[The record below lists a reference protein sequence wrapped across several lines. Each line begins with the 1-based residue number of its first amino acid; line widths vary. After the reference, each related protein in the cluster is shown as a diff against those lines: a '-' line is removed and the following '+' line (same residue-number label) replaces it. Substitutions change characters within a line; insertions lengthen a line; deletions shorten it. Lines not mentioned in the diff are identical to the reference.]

1 MSDHPF
7 FFTWG
12 AQRDAKP
19 VQLLGGEGAWFETP
33 EGRWLDLGSLIYQ
46 MNAGHGRA
54 DIVSAVQAQAGRLC
68 VSVPGAVYPEKTAL
82 AERLLEVAPDGFSK
96 VFFTLGG
103 SDANENALKMARL
116 VTGRFKTIS
125 RYRSYHGAT
134 MGAVGLTG
142 DWRRSA
148 VDPVLPGAVHVLE
161 PDWVATETDEL
172 TRIPEVMRREG
183 GIGAVFAE
191 PVVGANGVRIPP
203 SGYFAALREACDEQ
217 GALLVVDE
225 VLTGFGRT
233 GKMFAIE
240 HFDGVIPDMITLGK
254 AITAGY
260 GTLGAVLVHERIA
273 SHFEDETLACGL
285 THYAHPLGVAAAL
298 AALEVYTAEQLP
310 QRAAAMQ
317 PLLLA
322 GLESI
327 SNHLGDRALRHR
339 GLGLLGALELD
350 FSADEWA
357 KLREALSSRRVHVH
371 VNPRVGALVLA
382 PPLCIT
388 EDELAV
394 GLVKLTEAIEE
405 VMS

>member
-1 MSDHPF
+1 M
-7 FFTWG
+7 
-12 AQRDAKP
+12 
-19 VQLLGGEGAWFETP
+19 TP

-46 MNAGHGRA
+46 MNAGHGRGEIIEA
-54 DIVSAVQAQAGRLC
+54 IQAQAGRLC
-68 VSVPGAVYPEKTAL
+68 VSLPGAIYPEKTAL
-82 AERLLEVAPDGFSK
+82 AERLLALAPEGFSK

-116 VTGRFKTIS
+116 ATGRFKTIS

-134 MGAVGLTG
+134 MGAVGLSG
-142 DWRRSA
+142 DWRRQA

-172 TRIPEVMRREG
+172 TRIPEVMHREG
-183 GIGAVFAE
+183 GVGAVFAE

-203 SGYFAALREACDEQ
+203 AGYFAALRDACDEH
-217 GALLVVDE
+217 GALLVADE

-240 HFDGVIPDMITLGK
+240 HFDGVVPDMITLGK

-260 GTLGAVLVHERIA
+260 GTLGAVLVHERVA
-273 SHFEDETLACGL
+273 AHFEDETLACGL
-285 THYAHPLGVAAAL
+285 THYAHPLGVAASL
-298 AALEVYTAEQLP
+298 AALDVYAAEGLP
-310 QRAAAMQ
+310 ERASAME

-327 SNHLGDRALRHR
+327 STHLGDRVQRHR
-339 GLGLLGALELD
+339 AIGLLGALDLSLD
-350 FSADEWA
+350 SAQWTR
-357 KLREALSSRRVHVH
+357 LRGALAGRRVHAH
-371 VNPRVGALVLA
+371 INPRVGALVLA

-394 GLVKLTEAIEE
+394 GLVKLTESIEE
-405 VMS
+405 ATS

>member
-1 MSDHPF
+1 VSEHPF
-7 FFTWG
+7 FFTWR

-33 EGRWLDLGSLIYQ
+33 DGRWLDLGSLIYQ
-46 MNAGHGRA
+46 MNAGHGRG

-68 VSVPGAVYPEKTAL
+68 VSLPGAIYPEKTAL
-82 AERLLEVAPDGFSK
+82 AERLLGSAPEGFSK

-116 VTGRFKTIS
+116 ATGRFKTIS

-142 DWRRSA
+142 DWRRRA

-161 PDWVATETDEL
+161 PDWVASSTDEL

-203 SGYFAALREACDEQ
+203 AGYFAALREACDEQ
-217 GALLVVDE
+217 GALLVADE

-240 HFDGVIPDMITLGK
+240 HFDGVVPDMITLGK

-260 GTLGAVLVHERIA
+260 GTLGAVLVHERVA
-273 SHFEDETLACGL
+273 SHFEEETLACGL

-298 AALEVYTAEQLP
+298 AALDVYVSERLP
-310 QRAAAMQ
+310 ERAAALE

-322 GLESI
+322 GLASI
-327 SNHLGDRALRHR
+327 SEHLGDRVLRHR
-339 GLGLLGALELD
+339 AIGLLGALDLD
-350 FSADEWA
+350 LTAQQWA
-357 KLREALSSRRVHVH
+357 KLPEGLAARRVHLH

-388 EDELAV
+388 EDELAI

-405 VMS
+405 ATS